1 MADGEWFVNSQGQVW
16 GPYPLATLRE
26 HVSSGRVRRHTLVCK
41 DRKTWVPAEEVPGL
55 FEGVPAE
62 KPRGR
67 LAFLVKRLVLTGL
80 ALGSLGLLGYGGWWL
95 WRETGGAGPEVP
107 STAPDLSTPEAAA
120 RSLMEFQTRREL
132 ALASF
137 QAERLEADVKVI
149 EELKP
154 LLADEREVL
163 KDFEKRK
170 KRTEAFRTNAKALAD
185 FKIDVVEARDQQGMK
200 QVKLKLTGKK
210 LVQEGEEWNLADRS
224 EERSFV
230 MTQIEGKWKAR

>member
-1 MADGEWFVNSQGQVW
+1 MTDGEWFVNSQGQVW
-16 GPYPLATLRE
+16 GPYLVATLRE
-26 HVSSGRVRRHTLVCK
+26 HVRSGRVKRHTLVCR

-67 LAFLVKRLVLTGL
+67 VAFLVKRLVLTGL

-107 STAPDLSTPEAAA
+107 STVPDLSTPEAAA

-132 ALASF
+132 ALAAF
-137 QAERLEADVKVI
+137 QADRLEADVKVL

-154 LLADEREVL
+154 LLADEREVQ
-163 KDFEKRK
+163 KEFDKRK
-170 KRTEAFRTNAKALAD
+170 KRTEAFRTNAKALSD
-185 FKIDVVEARDQQGMK
+185 FKIDVVEAREQQGLK
-200 QVKLKLTGKK
+200 HVKLKLTGKK
-210 LVQEGEEWNLADRS
+210 LVQEGEEWKLADRS
-224 EERSFV
+224 EERTFV
-230 MTQIEGKWKAR
+230 MTQIEGQWKAR